1 MWRKILNVLSWLS
14 SDRWF
19 DSAILFMRIF
29 IGAMMLTHGIGK
41 LQNYNAIVNSFPDPL
56 GIGSAVSF
64 AIITFVE
71 VGCSVLIIMGLFT
84 RLATLPLI
92 FGMFVAT
99 FIAFPDK
106 SFAAGELSFV
116 YMGIY
121 FREADDTPS
130 MRLCSPIGRPNELE
144 IKVKYDRRKVNRS
157 NFDYF

>member
-1 MWRKILNVLSWLS
+1 MDNRLTKLLSSLS

-29 IGAMMLTHGIGK
+29 IGTMMLTHGIGK

-56 GIGSAVSF
+56 GIGSAASF
-64 AIITFVE
+64 TLITLTE

-92 FGMFVAT
+92 FGMYIAT
-99 FIAFPDK
+99 FIAFPEK
-106 SFAAGELSFV
+106 TFAEGELSFV

-121 FREADDTPS
+121 IMLLVS
-130 MRLCSPIGRPNELE
+130 GGGRYALDALFFP
-144 IKVKYDRRKVNRS
+144 YRR
-157 NFDYF
+157 

>member
-1 MWRKILNVLSWLS
+1 MWRKIFNLLSLLS

-56 GIGSAVSF
+56 GISSAASF
-64 AIITFVE
+64 TLITLAE
-71 VGCSVLIIMGLFT
+71 VGCSVLIIMGLLT

-99 FIAFPDK
+99 FLTFPEK
-106 SFAAGELSFV
+106 SFAEGELSFV

-121 FREADDTPS
+121 IMLLISGGGKYALDALFFPYFR
-130 MRLCSPIGRPNELE
+130 L
-144 IKVKYDRRKVNRS
+144 RKAV
-157 NFDYF
+157 

>member
-1 MWRKILNVLSWLS
+1 MDNRLTKLLSSLS

-56 GIGSAVSF
+56 GIGSAASF
-64 AIITFVE
+64 TLITLTE

-92 FGMFVAT
+92 FGMYIAT
-99 FIAFPDK
+99 FIAFPEK
-106 SFAAGELSFV
+106 TFAEGELSFV

-121 FREADDTPS
+121 IMLLVS
-130 MRLCSPIGRPNELE
+130 GGGRYALDALFFP
-144 IKVKYDRRKVNRS
+144 YRR
-157 NFDYF
+157 

>member
-1 MWRKILNVLSWLS
+1 MKKQLSMLLSSLS

-64 AIITFVE
+64 TLITLTE
-71 VGCSVLIIMGLFT
+71 VGCSVLLIMGLLT

-99 FIAFPDK
+99 FIAFPEK
-106 SFAAGELSFV
+106 SFAEGELSFV

-121 FREADDTPS
+121 IMLLISGGGQYALDALFFPS
-130 MRLCSPIGRPNELE
+130 RRN
-144 IKVKYDRRKVNRS
+144 DR
-157 NFDYF
+157 

>member
-41 LQNYNAIVNSFPDPL
+41 LQNYNAIVNSVPDPL

-121 FREADDTPS
+121 IMLLIS
-130 MRLCSPIGRPNELE
+130 GGGRYAIDAFMFPYWTAERTGNKGK
-144 IKVKYDRRKVNRS
+144 I
-157 NFDYF
+157 

>member
-1 MWRKILNVLSWLS
+1 
-14 SDRWF
+14 
-19 DSAILFMRIF
+19 MRIF

-121 FREADDTPS
+121 IMLLISGGGRYAIDAFMFPYWTAER
-130 MRLCSPIGRPNELE
+130 IGNKGK
-144 IKVKYDRRKVNRS
+144 I
-157 NFDYF
+157 

>member
-19 DSAILFMRIF
+19 DLAILFMRIF

-121 FREADDTPS
+121 IMLLISGGGRYAIDAFMFPYWTAER
-130 MRLCSPIGRPNELE
+130 IGNKGK
-144 IKVKYDRRKVNRS
+144 I
-157 NFDYF
+157 

>member
-1 MWRKILNVLSWLS
+1 MNNRLTTLLSSLS

-41 LQNYNAIVNSFPDPL
+41 IQNYNAIVNSFPDPL

-64 AIITFVE
+64 TLITLTE

-92 FGMFVAT
+92 FGMYVAT
-99 FIAFPDK
+99 FIAFPEK
-106 SFAAGELSFV
+106 TFAEGELSFV

-121 FREADDTPS
+121 IMLLVS
-130 MRLCSPIGRPNELE
+130 GGGRYALDALFFP
-144 IKVKYDRRKVNRS
+144 YRR
-157 NFDYF
+157 

>member
-106 SFAAGELSFV
+106 SFAASELSFV

-121 FREADDTPS
+121 IMLLISGGGRYAIDAFMFPYWTAER
-130 MRLCSPIGRPNELE
+130 IGNKGK
-144 IKVKYDRRKVNRS
+144 I
-157 NFDYF
+157 

>member
-1 MWRKILNVLSWLS
+1 MWRKILNALSWLS

-41 LQNYNAIVNSFPDPL
+41 LQNYDAIVNSFPDPF

-64 AIITFVE
+64 AAITFVE

-106 SFAAGELSFV
+106 SFAAGELSFI

-121 FREADDTPS
+121 IMLLIAGG
-130 MRLCSPIGRPNELE
+130 GRYAIDSFMFPYWTAERN
-144 IKVKYDRRKVNRS
+144 VNKGKI
-157 NFDYF
+157 

>member
-99 FIAFPDK
+99 FIAFPEK

-121 FREADDTPS
+121 IMLLIS
-130 MRLCSPIGRPNELE
+130 GGGRYAIDAFMFPYWAAERTGNKGK
-144 IKVKYDRRKVNRS
+144 I
-157 NFDYF
+157 

>member
-1 MWRKILNVLSWLS
+1 MDNRLTKLLSSLS

-56 GIGSAVSF
+56 GIGSATSF
-64 AIITFVE
+64 TLITLTE

-92 FGMFVAT
+92 FGMYIAT
-99 FIAFPDK
+99 FIAFPEK
-106 SFAAGELSFV
+106 TFAEGELSFV

-121 FREADDTPS
+121 IMLLVS
-130 MRLCSPIGRPNELE
+130 GGGRYALDALFFP
-144 IKVKYDRRKVNRS
+144 YRR
-157 NFDYF
+157 

>member
-29 IGAMMLTHGIGK
+29 IGATMLTHGIGK

-121 FREADDTPS
+121 IMLLISGGGRYAIDAFMFPYWTAER
-130 MRLCSPIGRPNELE
+130 IGNKGK
-144 IKVKYDRRKVNRS
+144 I
-157 NFDYF
+157 

>member
-1 MWRKILNVLSWLS
+1 MNNRLTTLLSSLS

-41 LQNYNAIVNSFPDPL
+41 IQNYNAIVNLFPDPL

-64 AIITFVE
+64 TLITLTE

-92 FGMFVAT
+92 FGMYVAT
-99 FIAFPDK
+99 FIAFPEK
-106 SFAAGELSFV
+106 TFAEGELSFV

-121 FREADDTPS
+121 IMLLVS
-130 MRLCSPIGRPNELE
+130 GGGRYALDALFFP
-144 IKVKYDRRKVNRS
+144 YRR
-157 NFDYF
+157 

>member
-41 LQNYNAIVNSFPDPL
+41 LQNYNALVNSFPDPL

-121 FREADDTPS
+121 IMLLISGGGRYAIDAFMFPYWTAER
-130 MRLCSPIGRPNELE
+130 IGNKGK
-144 IKVKYDRRKVNRS
+144 I
-157 NFDYF
+157 

>member
-14 SDRWF
+14 SGRWF
-19 DSAILFMRIF
+19 DSARLFMRIF

-41 LQNYNAIVNSFPDPL
+41 LKNYNAIVNSFPDPL

-121 FREADDTPS
+121 IMLLISGGGRYAIDAFMFPYWTVER
-130 MRLCSPIGRPNELE
+130 IGNKGK
-144 IKVKYDRRKVNRS
+144 I
-157 NFDYF
+157 

>member
-19 DSAILFMRIF
+19 DLAILFMRIF

-56 GIGSAVSF
+56 GIGGPVSF

-99 FIAFPDK
+99 FIAFPEK

-121 FREADDTPS
+121 IMLLISGGGRYAIDAFMFPYWTAER
-130 MRLCSPIGRPNELE
+130 IGNKSK
-144 IKVKYDRRKVNRS
+144 I
-157 NFDYF
+157 

>member
-1 MWRKILNVLSWLS
+1 MNNRLTTLLSSLS

-56 GIGSAVSF
+56 GIGSAASF
-64 AIITFVE
+64 TLITLIE

-92 FGMFVAT
+92 FGMYVAT
-99 FIAFPDK
+99 FIAFPEK
-106 SFAAGELSFV
+106 TFAEGELSFV

-121 FREADDTPS
+121 IMLLVS
-130 MRLCSPIGRPNELE
+130 GGGRYALDALFFP
-144 IKVKYDRRKVNRS
+144 YRR
-157 NFDYF
+157 

>member
-84 RLATLPLI
+84 RLASLPLI

-121 FREADDTPS
+121 IMLLISGGGRYAIDAFMFPYWTAER
-130 MRLCSPIGRPNELE
+130 IGNKGK
-144 IKVKYDRRKVNRS
+144 I
-157 NFDYF
+157 

>member
-106 SFAAGELSFV
+106 SIAAGELSFV

-121 FREADDTPS
+121 IMLLISGGGRYAIDAFMFPYWTAER
-130 MRLCSPIGRPNELE
+130 IGNKGK
-144 IKVKYDRRKVNRS
+144 I
-157 NFDYF
+157 

>member
-1 MWRKILNVLSWLS
+1 MWRKIFNLLSQLS

-56 GIGSAVSF
+56 GISSAASF
-64 AIITFVE
+64 TLITLAE

-92 FGMFVAT
+92 FGMYVAT
-99 FIAFPDK
+99 FLAFPDK
-106 SFAAGELSFV
+106 SFAEGELSFV

-121 FREADDTPS
+121 IMLLISGGGKYALDALFFPNFR
-130 MRLCSPIGRPNELE
+130 
-144 IKVKYDRRKVNRS
+144 VRRDS
-157 NFDYF
+157 